1 MTNEYKTNILKY
13 FTGNLNGEP
22 NANDPTFNNIETTTN
37 NLISTIRAYFS
48 SMVIYTGFIPSKNNK
63 NQNME
68 YSVLAC
74 WGTLISKN
82 ADNGMIVILDKEY
95 NIVQILTEYS
105 DGTNIGLIQCMS
117 IDDNG
122 NYYLVEKAGNNLR
135 IVLLNNLVLKP
146 IGSNNYEAIQI
157 ETHNIP
163 NQYTWEKALKVIKND
178 AGNKY
183 FVAINRDNA
192 DGLVG
197 CELTT
202 GDSDTWK
209 YYLTDLQK
217 ASAFSMLD
225 NGYNVYW
232 TSDGELNFQIAVD
245 DGGLIMLS
253 KGNTLTMVK
262 KRLTNDVVSNASNF
276 VFYSNRYGYYASMY
290 DNDASTKTY
299 FNIFKVDLEN
309 NSLNPIYSKE
319 VDFTV
324 YPWLWFFKNNN
335 SIYFYRAEK
344 GTSSTNFNLYFGLID
359 DSKVYET
366 EVGDYTASTFYNS
379 FCYPNVITDF
389 NKKYIYIQ
397 NQDTLFTLDF
407 IWNEND
413 YNGASYNGL
422 NSLIP
427 NKMAILDE
435 NNVEIFNRNIY
446 NLSTYSNWYTASMEI
461 PNYYLNNDTLSQVN
475 LYSKANNLMTN
486 NSINLTKNIYEQLNI
501 NVINKFRIFNEDEEE
516 LESAIGFTNGMMAKD
531 TSKSMRKIKVQYNAG
546 TYTSLISRD
555 DITYNDNQCEISFL
569 IYTPSSIPLNYKRI
583 ELVSEDET
591 IIYKTINIEDLLKD
605 TFYRISF
612 NVSVE

>member
-22 NANDPTFNNIETTTN
+22 NENDPTFSNIEATTN
-37 NLISTIRAYFS
+37 NLISTIRSYFS
-48 SMVIYTGFIPSKNNK
+48 SMVIYTSFIPSKNNR

-74 WGTLISKN
+74 WGTLTSKN
-82 ADNGMIVILDKEY
+82 ADNGMIIIVDKDY
-95 NIVQILTEYS
+95 NIVQVLTEYS
-105 DGTNIGLIQCMS
+105 DGTDIGLIQCMN

-122 NYYLVEKAGNNLR
+122 NYYLVENTGTRLR

-146 IGSNNYEAIQI
+146 VGSNNYEAIKI

-163 NQYTWEKALKVIKND
+163 NQYTWEKALKVVKND

-209 YYLTDLQK
+209 YYLSDLQK
-217 ASAFSMLD
+217 SSAFSMLD
-225 NGYNVYW
+225 NGYNIYW
-232 TSDGELNFQIAVD
+232 TSDGELHFQMTVEDA
-245 DGGLIMLS
+245 GLVMLS
-253 KGNTLTMVK
+253 KGSTLTMTK
-262 KRLTNDVVSNASNF
+262 KRITNDVVSSASNF
-276 VFYSNRYGYYASMY
+276 IFYSNRYGYYANMC
-290 DNDASTKTY
+290 DVENGAKTR
-299 FNIFKVDLEN
+299 FNIYKVDLQTN
-309 NSLNPIYSKE
+309 ALNQIFTKD

-324 YPWLWFFKNNN
+324 YPWLWLFQNNT

-366 EVGDYTASTFYNS
+366 EVGDYTASTFYNA
-379 FCYPNVITDF
+379 FCYPNVITNF

-407 IWNEND
+407 VWNDNN
-413 YNGASYNGL
+413 YNGIAYNGL

-427 NKMAILDE
+427 NKMTILDD
-435 NNVEIFNRNIY
+435 NNIEIFNRNIY
-446 NLSTYSNWYTASMEI
+446 NLTTYSNWYTASMEI
-461 PNYYLNNDTLSQVN
+461 PNYYLNNDTLSKVDM
-475 LYSKANNLMTN
+475 YSSANNLMTS
-486 NSINLTKNIYEQLNI
+486 NSINLTKNIFEELNI
-501 NVINKFRIFNEDEEE
+501 NVINVFRIFNENQEE
-516 LESAIGFTNGMMAKD
+516 LENAIQFTNGMMEKD
-531 TSKSMRKIKVQYNAG
+531 TGKSLRKIKVQYDLG

-555 DITYNDNQCEISFL
+555 DITYNDNECEISFL
-569 IYTPSSIPLNYKRI
+569 IYTPSTVPLQYKKI
-583 ELVSEDET
+583 ELLSEDET